1 MDNEIKIK
9 GTVAVLCPLIQG
21 RSKSTGALWQSQ
33 VFVLDTGGRFS
44 SKVPIKLFGETIE
57 KFPLQLGQEVTAYID
72 LDGREYNGTWYPE
85 VKAWKIEYSTG
96 AAQA

>member
-9 GTVAVLCPLIQG
+9 GTVAVLCQLMQG
-21 RSKSTGALWQSQ
+21 RSKSTGSLWQSQ

-57 KFPLQLGQEVTAYID
+57 KFPLQLEQEVTAYID
-72 LDGREYNGTWYPE
+72 LDGREYNGVWYPE

>member
-9 GTVAVLCPLIQG
+9 GTVAVLCPLMQG

-33 VFVLDTGGRFS
+33 VFVLDTGGRFP
-44 SKVPIKLFGETIE
+44 SKVPIKLFGETLE
-57 KFPLQLGQEVTAYID
+57 KFPLVLWLEVTAYID
-72 LDGREYNGTWYPE
+72 LDGGEYNGVWYAE
-85 VKAWKIEYSTG
+85 IKAWKIEYSTG

>member
-9 GTVAVLCPLIQG
+9 GTVAVLCPLMQG

-57 KFPLQLGQEVTAYID
+57 FQFTHPGKGATVWCKVAY
-72 LDGREYNGTWYPE
+72 Y
-85 VKAWKIEYSTG
+85 G
-96 AAQA
+96 ADKQA

>member
-33 VFVLDTGGRFS
+33 VFS

-57 KFPLQLGQEVTAYID
+57 KFPLRLGQEVTAYID
-72 LDGREYNGTWYPE
+72 LDGREYNGAWYPE
-85 VKAWKIEYSTG
+85 IKAWKIEYSTG

>member
-9 GTVAVLCPLIQG
+9 GTVAVLCPLMQG
-21 RSKSTGALWQSQ
+21 RSKSTGSLWQSQ
-33 VFVLDTGGRFS
+33 VFVLDTGGRFPC
-44 SKVPIKLFGETIE
+44 KVPIKLFGETIE
-57 KFPLQLGQEVTAYID
+57 KFPLRLGQEVTAYID
-72 LDGREYNGTWYPE
+72 IDGREYNGTWYPE